1 MTTENKNA
9 VKKQKHDNLGN
20 PVKDMSPYFQALFNV
35 LDNCRDLVEY
45 AEYKRGAIWIMYAAM
60 KNLASTIRWMDQVPV
75 IALDIGEH
83 PERYKSTQQYEE
95 TCTYWDEQLHKV
107 DSMMPCKRIWEEF
120 SKVYDRLIL
129 DYTSDNLGNFDLT
142 IPTSEE
148 ILRKTSTAKEQADVT
163 QRKMC
168 SESLKA
174 HARLVQG

>member
-9 VKKQKHDNLGN
+9 VKKQKHDSLGN

-45 AEYKRGAIWIMYAAM
+45 AEYKRGALWIMYAAM

-75 IALDIGEH
+75 IALDISEH
-83 PERYKSTQQYEE
+83 
-95 TCTYWDEQLHKV
+95 EQLQKV
-107 DSMMPCKRIWEEF
+107 DSLMPCKRIWEEF
-120 SKVYDRLIL
+120 SKVYDRLII

-148 ILRKTSTAKEQADVT
+148 ILRKTSTAKEQADVA

-174 HARLVQG
+174 HAKLVQG